1 MKLLI
6 LPFLLM
12 LSMYAKSDFYYSFID
27 SSGNQIPEQMKQ
39 KIRDGYDI
47 LKNAKELIK
56 NNDLDEAYAIVKDLK
71 ATNKLKILDSDIIL
85 LYCDI
90 LLKKRSKRFIDEAAY
105 ILEDAINS
113 SKIHEKDLPKAYML
127 LVDLKLEL
135 NKAKEAR
142 YFAQIIINNFDDP
155 LTKAYGK
162 IYLSKVYT
170 KRREYNKAVK
180 ILYKILTETS
190 DMLVAT
196 IVADHLY
203 DIYILSDKREKAYE
217 LISKVLHKNIDY
229 YANDSYIAIQKVNK
243 LIRAGMPEFA
253 VKILQE
259 LLTKT
264 NNPDSI
270 EDFKFKLAGTY
281 MLMYDK
287 TPYYLLKAK
296 EIYKDLLTNFSKGAY
311 IKKVKMFLDEILMRE
326 GKIEPSILAEKYR
339 DSASM
344 QQKVLLQEL
353 MNDKQNGRYSQILLT
368 KKIYKKISNR
378 IVRRFGYKSMNDI
391 FDEVN
396 ILMIKDYLRKGKCS
410 ELNKA
415 LKTARTET
423 LYELIEN
430 KKLKY
435 QFFECLIEVPYERGY
450 LITKEAFNKSR
461 DAKIYLYLE
470 RMAMKLDLIDEA
482 YSFSQKVEMVGD
494 KDILAEEFL
503 YRFLLYG
510 KMNETLSMDK
520 FFSYA
525 SRNSDLIDKN
535 IDNPLII
542 DFYYQYYLYLLKKD
556 KTTQAKKI
564 LIKLYKKQKEVNA
577 RVYSPFVE
585 LELARYE
592 KEDQKY
598 KKALEFL
605 EEPLKSKRRIKK
617 DDLVHL
623 YYELAKT
630 YRKLDKE
637 NKYKDSIQ
645 KCKGIKGVDDNMYK
659 KMCDKL

>member
-1 MKLLI
+1 
-6 LPFLLM
+6 M